1 VLGGSWH
8 AWSDRYLSADDAH
21 QIDMGPLQCDDPA
34 RGFEAGARWA
44 EIDDR
49 IADTN
54 CTIMD
59 RIAELTGL

>member
-1 VLGGSWH
+1 
-8 AWSDRYLSADDAH
+8 
-21 QIDMGPLQCDDPA
+21 MGLLQCDDPA

-54 CTIMD
+54 CSILE
-59 RIAELTGL
+59 RIDALTGL